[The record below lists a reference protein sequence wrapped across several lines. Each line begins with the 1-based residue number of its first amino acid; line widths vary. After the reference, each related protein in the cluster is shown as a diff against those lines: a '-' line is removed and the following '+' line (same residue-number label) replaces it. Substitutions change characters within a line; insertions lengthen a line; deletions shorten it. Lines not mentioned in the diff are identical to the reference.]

1 MVDWLPKWGQEVILL
16 NPMVH
21 CFEVFRAGYFGS
33 SVVMHYSYGYFS
45 VHVRAHIHW
54 TYLCPAHPL
63 PRAADLACPLYN
75 RL

>member
-33 SVVMHYSYGYFS
+33 SVVTHYSYGYFS
-45 VHVRAHIHW
+45 VCTFVLTFIGLICVRRIRSRVQL
-54 TYLCPAHPL
+54 T
-63 PRAADLACPLYN
+63 
-75 RL
+75 